1 MEDNVLSYNEDVI
14 VDVDVCI
21 QPQPTMDVDVVA
33 TRQIKLTLRKLN
45 VKVLMNNV

>member
-1 MEDNVLSYNEDVI
+1 MSYNEDVI

-21 QPQPTMDVDVVA
+21 QPLPTMDVDVV
-33 TRQIKLTLRKLN
+33 TTQQIKRTLRKLN